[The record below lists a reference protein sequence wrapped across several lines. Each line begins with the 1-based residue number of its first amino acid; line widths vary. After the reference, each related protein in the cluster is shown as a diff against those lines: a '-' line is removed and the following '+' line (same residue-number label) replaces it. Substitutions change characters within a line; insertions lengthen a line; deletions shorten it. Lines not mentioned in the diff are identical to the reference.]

1 MIELSLHVLDIAE
14 NSTRAGAKNVYITI
28 VEDTLRDRLSL
39 EIRDDGE
46 GMSRETLERAMDPF
60 FTSKK
65 VRRVGLGLPMLA
77 QAAEQAGG
85 SLKLESELGKGTLV
99 RVEFQLSHIDRQP
112 LGDMAGTLAT
122 LIAGNGIVDFI
133 YSHRRDDREFLLDTH
148 EIRSELEDVPIT
160 HVEVLNYIRR
170 QIKEGLKEIEA
181 IP

>member
-28 VEDTLRDRLSL
+28 VEDTLKDLLSL
-39 EIRDDGE
+39 EIRDDGT
-46 GMSRETLERAMDPF
+46 GMPGEILEKAMDPF

-85 SLKLESELGKGTLV
+85 SLKLESELGKGTRV
-99 RVEFQLSHIDRQP
+99 HVEFQLNHIDRQP

-122 LIAGNGIVDFI
+122 LIAGNDKVDFI
-133 YSHRRDDREFLLDTH
+133 YSHRHDDGEFLLDTR
-148 EIRSELEDVPIT
+148 EIRGELEDVPLS
-160 HVEVLNYIRR
+160 HVSVLNYIRQ
-170 QIKEGLKEIEA
+170 QIKEGLKEIKA
-181 IP
+181 IS